1 MSNFKKIKMKK
12 ILFTAIIL
20 LSGKLVVS
28 CEAPAIIESNPIA
41 TEQTIIRNPIPT
53 NPANMF
59 ADDGPGDNV
68 IIILPPKKP

>member
-1 MSNFKKIKMKK
+1 MKK
-12 ILFTAIIL
+12 IFFTAIIV
-20 LSGKLVVS
+20 LSSKLVLS
-28 CEAPAIIESNPIA
+28 CEAPAIEESNPIA
-41 TEQTIIRNPIPT
+41 TEQTIIQNPIPT